1 MDYVPRMSGTVA
13 PITVVETPEF
23 LSATRKL
30 LTEEERAVL
39 VDYLAHNPAASELV
53 PGTGGVRKL
62 RWRLEGRGKR
72 GGARVIY
79 FYHSAQVPLFSL
91 TAYAKNE
98 RAI

>member
-1 MDYVPRMSGTVA
+1 MSGTS

-39 VDYLAHNPAASELV
+39 VDYLAHNPAAGVLV

-62 RWRLEGRGKR
+62 RW
-72 GGARVIY
+72 V
-79 FYHSAQVPLFSL
+79 
-91 TAYAKNE
+91 
-98 RAI
+98 